1 MGPPSARWCVYAPI
15 TRLLAAGG
23 PPPPQ
28 LQFFSAMATFHILNF
43 GCRASQADGAALK
56 QQLLQAGLQEV
67 ASVEVSSVAILNTCT
82 VTASADAE
90 VRQFVR
96 RIHRRNPQCRILVT
110 GCYAQR
116 APEEIAQLD
125 GVAWVVGN
133 SHKHLVS
140 AILSDESGGR
150 WSSES
155 GVWGLESEESGDR
168 EMGRSGE
175 RGIGSSGHRVI
186 EPLESGDP
194 MIVTSGEQRHS
205 EDQVIRRS
213 GGQKENVLAI
223 AALPLQTPAP
233 LVQIQDAND
242 TPEGRVTSGE
252 QVVRS
257 SDHPIS
263 RSPDSS
269 DAVVWVG
276 EITEEFHF
284 APVFA
289 DDRTRPTLKIQ
300 DGCDARCSFC
310 IIPTVRGQS
319 RSLPPEKVL
328 EQVRQLEGEGYREV
342 VLSGINLGGYGR
354 DLDRRITF
362 LAMVERILRETSIA
376 RLRISSIEPMDVSP
390 ALIRLV
396 AEEPRLA
403 RHFHI
408 PLQSG
413 CDRILRLM
421 NRRYWTRQYAER
433 MLAIHQQIP
442 NAAIGADVMVGFP
455 GETNEDHAASLR
467 FIESIP
473 YTYLHIFPFS
483 ARPGTPA
490 STAAAQVNGRVARE
504 RSNEIRAVIN
514 AKRQA
519 FVTAQVGQRLSAV
532 SLDELDEGARVAL
545 TTNYL
550 KISLPGCEVP
560 PNRLVDVSVGRAT
573 AGKLFGYVSEAVAL
587 ECKP

>member
-1 MGPPSARWCVYAPI
+1 MK
-15 TRLLAAGG
+15 
-23 PPPPQ
+23 
-28 LQFFSAMATFHILNF
+28 TFHILNF

-56 QQLLQAGLQEV
+56 QQLLQAGLQEA
-67 ASVEVSSVAILNTCT
+67 ASVEESAVAILNTCT

-116 APEEIAQLD
+116 APEEIAHLK

-140 AILSDESGGR
+140 TLLGPP
-150 WSSES
+150 SEPTTATADQAH
-155 GVWGLESEESGDR
+155 VPGL
-168 EMGRSGE
+168 
-175 RGIGSSGHRVI
+175 
-186 EPLESGDP
+186 L
-194 MIVTSGEQRHS
+194 
-205 EDQVIRRS
+205 
-213 GGQKENVLAI
+213 
-223 AALPLQTPAP
+223 
-233 LVQIQDAND
+233 QIQGSHNIDLW
-242 TPEGRVTSGE
+242 RVARYGQAVQSP
-252 QVVRS
+252 
-257 SDHPIS
+257 DHPVT
-263 RSPDSS
+263 RSPDGSMTRWPDAPILSAPAPRTQAPTS
-269 DAVVWVG
+269 DLGLRTPDSAQVLVG

-310 IIPTVRGQS
+310 VIPSVRGPS
-319 RSLPPEKVL
+319 RSLAPEKVL
-328 EQVRQLEGEGYREV
+328 EQVRQLEEAGYQEV

-354 DLDRRITF
+354 DLDRRINF
-362 LAMVERILRETSIA
+362 LGMVERILRETSIA
-376 RLRISSIEPMDVSP
+376 RIRISSIEPMDVSP
-390 ALIRLV
+390 ALIGLV
-396 AEEPRLA
+396 SAEPRMA
-403 RHFHI
+403 QHFHV

-421 NRRYWTRQYAER
+421 SRRYWTKQYAER
-433 MLAIHQQIP
+433 MLAIHEQIP

-455 GETNEDHAASLR
+455 GETAEDHAASLR
-467 FIESIP
+467 FIESLP

-490 STAAAQVNGRVARE
+490 AASTGQVNGRVARE
-504 RSNEIRAVIN
+504 RSQEIRAVIN

-519 FVTAQVGQRLSAV
+519 FLAAQVGQHFPAL
-532 SLDELDEGARVAL
+532 SLDERDEGDIVAL

-550 KISLPGCEVP
+550 KIALPGSEVP
-560 PNRLVDVSVGRAT
+560 PNRLVKVTIGRVT
-573 AGKLFGYVSEAVAL
+573 SGKLFGYVAGSKQNAVGSEHPLRVTARS
-587 ECKP
+587 EMSNP

>member
-1 MGPPSARWCVYAPI
+1 VGQSHRGDSVAAPSHLSYNSS
-15 TRLLAAGG
+15 L
-23 PPPPQ
+23 
-28 LQFFSAMATFHILNF
+28 SMATFHILNF

-56 QQLLQAGLQEV
+56 QQLLQAGLQEA
-67 ASVEVSSVAILNTCT
+67 ASVEASAVAILNTCT

-116 APEEIAQLD
+116 APEEIARLE

-140 AILSDESGGR
+140 TIVAPDR
-150 WSSES
+150 A
-155 GVWGLESEESGDR
+155 EESGDR
-168 EMGRSGE
+168 VIGRSGE
-175 RGIGSSGHRVI
+175 QQEKANFATVCS
-186 EPLESGDP
+186 PQT
-194 MIVTSGEQRHS
+194 VT
-205 EDQVIRRS
+205 
-213 GGQKENVLAI
+213 
-223 AALPLQTPAP
+223 P
-233 LVQIQDAND
+233 LVQIQNPIHIDD
-242 TPEGRVTSGE
+242 WRVTSDE
-252 QVVRS
+252 QAVRS
-257 SDHPIS
+257 PDHPIT
-263 RSPDSS
+263 RSPDFSAPS
-269 DAVVWVG
+269 PQPPVPILVG

-310 IIPTVRGQS
+310 VIPSVRGQS
-319 RSLPPEKVL
+319 RSLSPEKVL
-328 EQVRQLEGEGYREV
+328 EQVRQLEEAGYQEV

-354 DLDRRITF
+354 DLERRINF
-362 LAMVERILRETSIA
+362 LGMVERILRETSIA
-376 RLRISSIEPMDVSP
+376 RIRISSIEPMDVGP

-396 AEEPRLA
+396 ASEPRMA
-403 RHFHI
+403 QHFHV

-421 NRRYWTRQYAER
+421 NRRYWTKQYAER
-433 MLAIHQQIP
+433 LLAIHEQIP

-455 GETNEDHAASLR
+455 GETAQDHAISLR
-467 FIESIP
+467 FIESLP

-490 STAAAQVNGRVARE
+490 ATAAGQVNGRVARE
-504 RSNEIRAVIN
+504 RSQEIRAVIS

-519 FVTAQVGQRLSAV
+519 FLAAQVGQRLPALT
-532 SLDELDEGARVAL
+532 LDEVEEDARVAL

-550 KISLPGCEVP
+550 TVALPACEVSA
-560 PNRLVDVSVGRAT
+560 NRLVNISIGRVT
-573 AGKLFGYVSEAVAL
+573 AGKLFGYVEAIRG
-587 ECKP
+587 